1 MSAAF
6 SINTINYAS
15 DIIAFY
21 NNAFI
26 NTTFGTRLALR
37 PIGNGKSGL
46 TCTNIDVHPK
56 DLLTTMTG
64 EMKNVFNINLL
75 FICSVKTTLV

>member
-1 MSAAF
+1 MLAAF

-21 NNAFI
+21 CVRGSVQWV
-26 NTTFGTRLALR
+26 FGLW
-37 PIGNGKSGL
+37 PMGYDKSGL
-46 TCTNIDVHPK
+46 ISTNIYVNPK

-64 EMKNVFNINLL
+64 EMKNVFNLNLL
-75 FICSVKTTLV
+75 FICCVKTTLV